1 MAPTLRNKM
10 TEKCNVTSIYHADL
24 IFRSV
29 IDYYK
34 DVQYIVSDNMCETH
48 CVFIHHLC
56 NHSTKYTLKCLIIV
70 THNRTV
76 LSQHVTVRL
85 LIFMCCL
92 IRNFSEVQNPEL
104 KGANIHTTLPVFSGD
119 NKNL

>member
-1 MAPTLRNKM
+1 MPNY
-10 TEKCNVTSIYHADL
+10 CNTQQNSI
-24 IFRSV
+24 V
-29 IDYYK
+29 
-34 DVQYIVSDNMCETH
+34 
-48 CVFIHHLC
+48 
-56 NHSTKYTLKCLIIV
+56 
-70 THNRTV
+70 
-76 LSQHVTVRL
+76 QHVTVKL